1 LFDVSSY
8 AQSADTALQREV
20 AERLANEAV
29 KEDRQKQIVELD
41 GLKLLLPL
49 TQSSD
54 SEVTTAIVWCIA
66 FKA

>member
-1 LFDVSSY
+1 MGTMYGKNIAASY

-49 TQSSD
+49 TESTD
-54 SEVTTAIVWCIA
+54 SEVNALI
-66 FKA
+66 